1 MNPRSISF
9 QLTAW
14 YAGLLTAGFILFGT
28 ISWFGIKHHLEKNVR
43 DLQFKRAMVIAE
55 TLVARIG
62 QLGEADV
69 VHGIR
74 DIYAPEL
81 NSRFVRV
88 TRPDGGT
95 LFVSGA
101 PAELAFNPAL
111 VPSVSRPVK
120 GRFARTE
127 RLDDG
132 SEMLLAT
139 VPVPDTAG
147 GTWVVEVGAPL
158 APVRAVQRDCLLT
171 MVLAFPLMLLVALG
185 GGLFLARRAFSPVE
199 KIIRSAEQLTLH
211 NLGGRLPVPQTG
223 DQLERLSVT
232 LNQMIARLDGAFQ
245 HNRRF
250 LADASHELRTPLTI
264 IRGELEVMLEQSDG
278 APELQER
285 IGSVLEE
292 VARLSKIVEGLFAL
306 SRLDAGEAQA
316 EWVHVDL
323 AKLAATTADQM
334 ELLAEDKGIAIHCES
349 TGEVTVQGDR
359 GRLKQVIVNLL
370 DNAIKYT
377 PSGGR
382 IVVRT
387 GARQGTAFLD
397 VSDTGVGIPAAAI
410 PRVFDRFFRVDE
422 ARTRAE
428 GGAGIG
434 LSIVKSIATAHGGT
448 VSVESEEKRGTC
460 FHVELP
466 QRPQVTDESTG
477 REGSSSVS

>member
-9 QLTAW
+9 KLTAW

-43 DLQFKRAMVIAE
+43 DLQFKRAAVIAE
-55 TLVARIG
+55 TLVARID

-69 VHGIR
+69 IHGIR

-88 TRPDGGT
+88 TRPNGEI
-95 LFVSGA
+95 FYVSGV
-101 PAELAFNPAL
+101 PAELTFNPES
-111 VPSVSRPVK
+111 VPRVSLPVRS
-120 GRFARTE
+120 RFARIE
-127 RLDDG
+127 HFDDG
-132 SEMLLAT
+132 SEILLAT
-139 VPVPDTAG
+139 VPVPTNG
-147 GTWVVEVGAPL
+147 GVSWLVEVGAPL

-171 MVLAFPLMLLVALG
+171 MVLAFPLMLLVAAG

-199 KIIRSAEQLTLH
+199 KIIRSAEQLTSH
-211 NLGGRLPVPQTG
+211 NLSGRLPVPQTS
-223 DQLERLSVT
+223 DELERLSLT

-245 HNRRF
+245 QNRRF

-264 IRGELEVMLEQSDG
+264 MRGELEVMLDQADG
-278 APELQER
+278 APELQDR

-292 VARLSKIVEGLFAL
+292 VERLAKIVEGLFAL
-306 SRLDAGEAQA
+306 SRLDAGEAQS
-316 EWVHVDL
+316 EWVSVDL
-323 AKLAATTADQM
+323 AKLAAATTEQM
-334 ELLAEDKGIAIHCES
+334 ALLAEDKDITVSCES
-349 TGEVTVQGDR
+349 TGGVMVHGDR

-377 PSGGR
+377 PAGGR
-382 IVVRT
+382 VVVRT
-387 GARQGTAFLD
+387 GTQQGAVYLE
-397 VSDTGVGIPAAAI
+397 VADTGVGIPVSAL

-434 LSIVKSIATAHGGT
+434 LSIVKSIAVAHGGN
-448 VSVESEEKRGTC
+448 VSVESMENQGTR
-460 FHVELP
+460 FRIQLP
-466 QRPQVTDESTG
+466 EHDASGGTPLRNS
-477 REGSSSVS
+477 